1 MLFDSHAHAHF
12 NAYKDDSDE
21 VIKRAL
27 DKGVQMVL
35 VGTQID
41 TSRKAIEVAG
51 KYDGVWAAVGLHPIH
66 LEEGYFDPNE
76 DPAPLVD
83 ASSMGHGPAP
93 EPPGGTV
100 GVA

>member
-27 DKGVQMVL
+27 EKGVQMVL

-41 TSRKAIEVAG
+41 TSRKAIETAERF
-51 KYDGVWAAVGLHPIH
+51 DGVWASVGLHPVH

-76 DPAPLVD
+76 NSPLVPPSGTLVCAD
-83 ASSMGHGPAP
+83 PTTGPQH
-93 EPPGGTV
+93 TFQR
-100 GVA
+100 